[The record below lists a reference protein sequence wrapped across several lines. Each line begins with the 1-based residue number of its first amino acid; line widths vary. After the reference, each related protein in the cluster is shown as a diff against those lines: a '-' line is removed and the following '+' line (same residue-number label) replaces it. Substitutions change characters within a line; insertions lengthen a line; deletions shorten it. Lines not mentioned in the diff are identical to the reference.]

1 MNIEDTK
8 LGEPFGNLTNQK
20 IRRAY
25 GGYIVTIRTHS
36 EDSKHPIMVYETIH
50 AELEDA
56 LAELIEHVAD
66 GEDGR
71 RVLGKLFADKEQP

>member
-56 LAELIEHVAD
+56 LAGLIDHVAD
-66 GEDGR
+66 NDEAR
-71 RVLGKLFADKEQP
+71 RIRAKLFPESTP